1 MIICLEHLD
10 DLDPMIIQHCYN
22 KTLFKFVK
30 VESFLFISCTVSNE
44 YGSVTASLNIN
55 PDVNAMQ
62 HRGLKPGTCRATMER
77 NKYKQRQQY
86 QGNELQNG
94 HSTPNGHYVNGDMT
108 LWRKKSS
115 WKSICKLTFLILLKR
130 LSKKK

>member
-1 MIICLEHLD
+1 M
-10 DLDPMIIQHCYN
+10 
-22 KTLFKFVK
+22 
-30 VESFLFISCTVSNE
+30 SNE

-108 LWRKKSS
+108 LWREEKNQVEKA
-115 WKSICKLTFLILLKR
+115 FVNLLS
-130 LSKKK
+130 LYY